1 MNTAVDHFNWPDQVR
16 ELPHNFEAEQALLGA
31 VLVNNRLMDQ
41 VTEYLQPE
49 HFAHPSH
56 QRIYWAIGEL
66 IGRGQKASPITLK
79 GAFDQDGG
87 LDSIG
92 GSAYLA
98 RLAASAST
106 ANAGEYGR
114 LVFELWQRRAAI
126 EIGQRLMDQAYDM
139 DPGRTPKIILEA
151 HDQDLTKL
159 ISEGTI
165 GEGPKHI
172 SVAIDEALQK
182 IDAAAN
188 HSGAVVGVTTGLNA
202 LDGLLGGLQP
212 SDLILLA
219 ARPSMGKTTL
229 AVCMA
234 ISAARAGKGVGFFSL
249 EMGQAQVAMTILA
262 AQTGISASAMKMG
275 RVNTNDFGRLVNA
288 SRSMKD
294 LPFWL
299 DDTPSL
305 TVAALRARARSLKR
319 RFGISLIGVDYLQL
333 MRPDTR
339 SSKGRYEDVTDISS
353 GLKGIAKELQVPLVA
368 LSQLSR
374 QVEQRTDKRPN
385 LSDLR
390 DSGAL
395 EQDADVVMFLYRDE
409 YYLAREK
416 PPPHA
421 TSQQRN
427 DWHTAMDAC
436 QGQAEIIVAKQR
448 TGPIDTIRTQY
459 EQATSKFSDL
469 PDGAPDQERFL

>member
-1 MNTAVDHFNWPDQVR
+1 MNTAADHFPRPDPGR
-16 ELPHNFEAEQALLGA
+16 EVPHNFEAEQALLGA
-31 VLVNNRLMDQ
+31 VLSNNRMLDQ
-41 VTEYLQPE
+41 VTEYLRPE

-66 IGRGQKASPITLK
+66 IGRGQKASPISLK

-87 LDSIG
+87 LETIG
-92 GSAYLA
+92 GGAYLA
-98 RLAASAST
+98 RLTASAAT
-106 ANAGEYGR
+106 PNAGEYGR
-114 LVFELWQRRAAI
+114 VVFELWQRRAAI
-126 EIGQRLMDQAYDM
+126 ELGQRLMDQAYDM
-139 DPGRTPKIILEA
+139 DPAQTPKGILEA

-159 ISEGTI
+159 ISEGSM

-172 SVAIDEALQK
+172 SVAIDEALGK
-182 IDAAAN
+182 IDAACK
-188 HSGAVVGVTTGLNA
+188 HDGAVVGVTTGLTG
-202 LDGLLGGLQP
+202 LDSLLGGLQP

-262 AQTGISASAMKMG
+262 AQTGISAAAMKMG
-275 RVNTNDFGRLVNA
+275 RVNTNDFGRLVHA
-288 SRSMKD
+288 GRSMKD

-299 DDTPSL
+299 DDTPAL
-305 TVAALRARARSLKR
+305 TVAALRARSRALKR
-319 RFGISLIGVDYLQL
+319 RFGIGMVGVDYLQL
-333 MRPDTR
+333 MRPDSR
-339 SSKGRYEDVTDISS
+339 STKGRYDDVTEISG
-353 GLKGIAKELQVPLVA
+353 GLKAVAKELQVPVLA

-390 DSGAL
+390 ESGAL

-416 PPPHA
+416 PAPHA
-421 TSQQRN
+421 RAEEKN
-427 DWHTAMDAC
+427 AHDDALDASR
-436 QGQAEIIVAKQR
+436 GIAEVIVAKQR
-448 TGPIDTIRTQY
+448 TGPIDTIRVRY
-459 EQATSKFSDL
+459 EQATSRFSDL
-469 PDGAPDQERFL
+469 PDGPSNQERFV